1 VKINT
6 QPTTANN
13 TVVTNKR
20 NIVRLILKLKLKQL
34 TKKTLLTTDV
44 SRKLQH
50 K

>member
-6 QPTTANN
+6 QLTTA
-13 TVVTNKR
+13 NKR
-20 NIVRLILKLKLKQL
+20 NIVRLILKLKLKQP

-44 SRKLQH
+44 SRKLQQ